1 MGHFVGYHSIIGTHQ
16 VNNEFLKEFWK
27 KTRLFSKP
35 TPGPAFFPKLGLA
48 MFVGTLGAG
57 TYLKKNANFEEYMV
71 PRQNFLPLNQNPNE
85 IDFESHHG
93 SIQWDCLICS
103 TSKLFKES
111 KRKFKF

>member
-1 MGHFVGYHSIIGTHQ
+1 MAHFVGYHSIIGTHE

-35 TPGPAFFPKLGLA
+35 TTGPKLGLA
-48 MFVGTLGAG
+48 MLVGTLGAG
-57 TYLKKNANFEEYMV
+57 TYLMKKANFEEYMV
-71 PRQNFLPLNQNPNE
+71 PRSNSLVLNQNPNDFK

-103 TSKLFKES
+103 TSKLFKDT
-111 KRKFKF
+111 KKKFKF